1 MKKEIAG
8 VQYYSTTFVLA
19 EVGISRQTLWRWRR
33 EELIPQGHRFR
44 NGQLLFTHSEYQKI
58 LEHANRVE
66 PSGFGST
73 PVDTLELTG
82 GIKG

>member
-19 EVGISRQTLWRWRR
+19 EVGVSRQTLWRWRR
-33 EELIPQGHRFR
+33 EALIPQGHRFR
-44 NGQLLFTHSEYQKI
+44 NGQLLFTPDEYQKI

-66 PSGFGST
+66 PETFGTTS
-73 PVDTLELTG
+73 VRTLELTG
-82 GIKG
+82 GTSR